1 MTGEAD
7 FLRRLRALTGH
18 PAARGLTDD
27 VALLPTGGEQ
37 LILTADTLVEGVHYL
52 PDDPAE
58 TVGWKLAAVNLSDLA
73 AKGATPRAC
82 LLGYTLAG
90 DPDWDAAFL
99 DGLARACAGHGLP
112 LIGGDTVA
120 LPRGAPRVLSLTAI
134 GAVPAGQAVPARD
147 GARPGDRLYVTGPV
161 GDAGAGLALRQH
173 GATKPAA
180 LIAAY
185 QEPRPHLE
193 QGAVLAPIAHAMMD
207 VSDGLLIDAARM
219 AQASSCAIE
228 IDDIPLSEAYA
239 GLHGRTVE
247 SRLAAATAGDDYVLL
262 AALPADVTPPAGL
275 HPVGRCRAGSGLS
288 LRLDGQPVPLPARL
302 GYEHD

>member
-52 PDDPAE
+52 PGDPAE

-73 AKGATPRAC
+73 AKGATPHAC

-90 DPDWDAAFL
+90 DPAWDAAFL
-99 DGLARACAGHGLP
+99 DGLARACADHDLP

-120 LPRGAPRVLSLTAI
+120 LPKGAPRVLSLTAI
-134 GAVPAGQAVPARD
+134 GAVPAGQIVPARS
-147 GARPGDRLYVTGPV
+147 GAQPGDLIYVTGPV
-161 GDAGAGLALRQH
+161 GDAGAGLALLQQ
-173 GATKPAA
+173 GATEPAS

-185 QEPRPHLE
+185 REPRPHLA
-193 QGAVLAPIAHAMMD
+193 QGRILAPLAHAMMD

-219 AQASSCAIE
+219 AEASGCAIE
-228 IDDIPLSEAYA
+228 IDHIPLSEAYA
-239 GLHGRTVE
+239 ALHGQTIE
-247 SRLAAATAGDDYVLL
+247 SRLAAATAGDDYVIL
-262 AALPADVTPPAGL
+262 AALPAEVSQPASL
-275 HPVGRCRAGSGLS
+275 LRIGRCSAGSGLT
-288 LRLDGQPVPLPARL
+288 LRLDGQPVSLPARL